1 MILPKILENKVRRP
15 VAVFG
20 AGVSGNAVARFL
32 AEQGVPATIYDRSG
46 VGGARE
52 NFTPEDAEAH
62 DLVVHSP
69 GFPLAHPWM
78 RLARNAGALCLT
90 EADFAAL
97 FWQAS
102 SAPAKLL
109 DGEDAAAF
117 MARLSSRLNLTAV
130 TGTNGKTTL
139 TEFLCFAHRKA
150 GRVSVAVGNNGIPM
164 TSMLFS
170 EMPSIA
176 HPICEISSFQAE
188 CLRYFSPRSVLWTN
202 FDEDHI
208 DRHGSRENYFRA
220 KFRLVEQQNNL
231 RALLGDFARDS
242 EEARR
247 ILADRVCVVGESVA
261 AAAREF
267 GVALPDFVQ
276 VATREEVRGLVP
288 EGSIFETFPQRENYA
303 LARRFWLARGFPL
316 KELEDAARAFTP
328 KEHRLAL
335 SAAVETPAG
344 TRVEFWDD
352 SKGTNFH
359 AVYAALETF
368 PDAPIFWVGG
378 GLGKGGDTEAFCRRL
393 AARVSA
399 AFLIGETAPALAAGF
414 AGTGVPAQVFEN
426 LGASVN
432 AAFKAARNAGTPR
445 AVVLFSPGFASFDMF
460 KSYADRGRQFNRIAE
475 ELAGA

>member
-20 AGVSGNAVARFL
+20 AGVSGNAVVRL
-32 AEQGVPATIYDRSG
+32 LSELGVPAALYDKSG

-52 NFTPEDAEAH
+52 TFMPESAEAH

-69 GFPLAHPWM
+69 GFPLSHPWM

-90 EADFAAL
+90 EADFAGL
-97 FWQAS
+97 FWQAA
-102 SAPAKLL
+102 SAPAKLF
-109 DGEDAAAF
+109 DGESPAAF
-117 MARLSSRLNLTAV
+117 LARLSSRLNLTAV

-139 TEFLCFAHRKA
+139 TEFLSFAHRKA
-150 GRVSVAVGNNGIPM
+150 GRSSVAVGNNGIPM
-164 TSMLFS
+164 TSLLFS

-220 KFRLVEQQNNL
+220 KLRLVEQQLNL

-242 EEARR
+242 EEARL
-247 ILADRVCVVGESVA
+247 ILADRVCIVGESVA

-267 GVALPDFVQ
+267 GVALPDFAQ
-276 VATREEVRGLVP
+276 VATRGEVRGLIP
-288 EGSIFETFPQRENYA
+288 EGSIFETFPQQENYA

-359 AVYAALETF
+359 AVFAALETF
-368 PDAPIFWVGG
+368 PGTPIFWVGG
-378 GLGKGGDTEAFCRRL
+378 GLSKGGDPDAFCRRL
-393 AARVSA
+393 ATRVSA
-399 AFLIGETAPALAAGF
+399 AFLIGETAPALAARF
-414 AGTGVPAQVFEN
+414 AETDVPAKVFEDFA
-426 LGASVN
+426 ASVS
-432 AAFKAARNAGTPR
+432 AAFEAARNAGTPR

-460 KSYADRGRQFNRIAE
+460 KSYADRGRRFNRVVE
-475 ELAGA
+475 ELTGA